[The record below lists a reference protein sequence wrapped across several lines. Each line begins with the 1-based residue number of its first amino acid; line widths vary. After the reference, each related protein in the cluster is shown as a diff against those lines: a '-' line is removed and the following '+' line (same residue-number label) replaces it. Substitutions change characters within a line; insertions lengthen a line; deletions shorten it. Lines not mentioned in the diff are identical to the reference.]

1 MENNEA
7 NKLDMKSANIINNNI
22 EKIGKLFPNAI
33 IDGKIDFE
41 VLKQELTEENINDN
55 KEKYQLTWVGKKNAI
70 INANTMTTR
79 TLRPCKE
86 KSVNYESTKNVYIEG
101 DNLDALK
108 ILQESYLNK
117 IKLIYIDPPYNTGSD
132 LIYNDSFDKNE
143 ILELQESGL
152 IDEYNNRL
160 YSNQDSNGRFHS
172 EWISMMYS
180 IIKLSRTILN
190 EEGIIFLSIDDNEV
204 KNILSICNE
213 IFGEK
218 NYIGML
224 PRITKKS
231 GKAHSDTIA
240 KNNDYIIIYAK
251 DLSKISFN
259 GIEVEDNGFS
269 NIDEYV
275 EKRGKYKLNQTL
287 DYDSLW
293 YNPTMDFELN
303 INGEKFY
310 PGGSYEKHIDR
321 HNGNHNSKDW
331 VWRWSKAK
339 FDFGYKNGFVEIK
352 EGKDR
357 PRIYTKTYLKANIAK
372 DANGRYYI
380 EYTERKN
387 NLSSLAFIENEY
399 SNDNA
404 KKELDKYNM
413 GSDFDFPKPSSLIKR
428 ILELVDNKK
437 DFYALD
443 FFSGSGTLADAVMQF
458 NSSHSN
464 KCKFILVQLPEKI
477 SGKYETI
484 CDIGEER
491 IRRASKKIKES
502 TNADIDYGF
511 RVYKV
516 DSSNMKDVYYEPSKL
531 NQAQLN
537 MFESNIKED
546 RTAEDLLTQVIL
558 DLGLTL
564 DLNIEEKDIL
574 NNKVYFVAEN
584 SLVACFDSQIN
595 IDILNKICEVKPL
608 KVVFRESSFRNDS
621 DKINAYERIKKLSP
635 ETEISVI

>member
-22 EKIGKLFPNAI
+22 EKIGKLFPNTI
-33 IDGKIDFE
+33 IDGKIAFQL
-41 VLKQELTEENINDN
+41 LKQELTEENINDN

-180 IIKLSRTILN
+180 RIKLSRTILN

-251 DLSKISFN
+251 DLSKISFTN
-259 GIEVEDNGFS
+259 
-269 NIDEYV
+269 
-275 EKRGKYKLNQTL
+275 KL
-287 DYDSLW
+287 
-293 YNPTMDFELN
+293 F
-303 INGEKFY
+303 I
-310 PGGSYEKHIDR
+310 
-321 HNGNHNSKDW
+321 
-331 VWRWSKAK
+331 
-339 FDFGYKNGFVEIK
+339 KNK
-352 EGKDR
+352 
-357 PRIYTKTYLKANIAK
+357 
-372 DANGRYYI
+372 
-380 EYTERKN
+380 
-387 NLSSLAFIENEY
+387 
-399 SNDNA
+399 
-404 KKELDKYNM
+404 
-413 GSDFDFPKPSSLIKR
+413 
-428 ILELVDNKK
+428 
-437 DFYALD
+437 
-443 FFSGSGTLADAVMQF
+443 
-458 NSSHSN
+458 
-464 KCKFILVQLPEKI
+464 
-477 SGKYETI
+477 
-484 CDIGEER
+484 
-491 IRRASKKIKES
+491 
-502 TNADIDYGF
+502 
-511 RVYKV
+511 
-516 DSSNMKDVYYEPSKL
+516 
-531 NQAQLN
+531 
-537 MFESNIKED
+537 
-546 RTAEDLLTQVIL
+546 
-558 DLGLTL
+558 
-564 DLNIEEKDIL
+564 
-574 NNKVYFVAEN
+574 
-584 SLVACFDSQIN
+584 
-595 IDILNKICEVKPL
+595 
-608 KVVFRESSFRNDS
+608 
-621 DKINAYERIKKLSP
+621 
-635 ETEISVI
+635 

>member
-1 MENNEA
+1 MENNLIK
-7 NKLDMKSANIINNNI
+7 KLDMKSTDSVNKNI
-22 EKIGKLFPNAI
+22 EKIAELFPNVI
-33 IDGKIDFE
+33 KDDKIDFDI
-41 VLKQELTEENINDN
+41 LRQELSNEILDEK
-55 KEKYQLTWVGKKNAI
+55 KEKYELTWVGKKEAI
-70 INANTMTTR
+70 LNANTSTTR
-79 TLRPCKE
+79 TLRPCIE
-86 KSVNYESTKNVYIEG
+86 KSLNFENTENIYIEG

-132 LIYNDSFDKNE
+132 LIYNDTFDKNE
-143 ILELQESGL
+143 IIELQESGL
-152 IDEYNNRL
+152 LDEYNNRL

-180 IIKLSRTILN
+180 RIKLSRTILSD
-190 EEGIIFLSIDDNEV
+190 EGILFVSIDDNEV

-251 DLSKISFN
+251 NLSKVSFN
-259 GIEVEDNGFS
+259 GIETENKGFDNT
-269 NIDEYV
+269 DEYV
-275 EKRGKYKLNQTL
+275 EKRGNYKLNQTL

-303 INGEKFY
+303 IDGKKFY
-310 PGGSYEKHIDR
+310 PGGSYEKHIER

-357 PRIYTKTYLKANIAK
+357 PRIYTKTYLNANIAK
-372 DANGRYYI
+372 DANGKYFI
-380 EYTERKN
+380 EYAERKN

-404 KKELDKYNM
+404 KKELDKYDM
-413 GSDFDFPKPSSLIKR
+413 GTDFDFPKPSSLIKK
-428 ILELVDNKK
+428 ILELVDDKK

-458 NSSHSN
+458 NSSHNN
-464 KCKFILVQLPEKI
+464 KCKFILVQLPEKTN
-477 SGKYETI
+477 GKYETI

-491 IRRASKKIKES
+491 IRRVAKKIKEE

-516 DSSNMKDVYYEPSKL
+516 DSSNMKDVYYKPEDLK
-531 NQAQLN
+531 QEQLD
-537 MFESNIKED
+537 FLESNIKED

-558 DLGLTL
+558 NIGLTL
-564 DLNIEEKDIL
+564 DLKIEEKNIL
-574 NNKVYFVAEN
+574 NNKVYFVADN
-584 SLVACFDSQIN
+584 SLVACFDNKIN
-595 IDILNKICEVKPL
+595 INIIDEICKVRPL
-608 KVVFRESSFRNDS
+608 KLVFRESSFSNDS
-621 DKINAYERIKKLSP
+621 DKINCYERIKKLSQ
-635 ETEISVI
+635 ETEVNVI